1 MFIGLDNIFPNS
13 PRYTN
18 MQKKVENIIIKH
30 YGKGKKFK
38 SRGWGQCGS
47 EIQSLIRKE
56 EDKIR
61 AKNLTYSEQCD
72 KIDSMR
78 RNIEGIYESFF
89 KVGSMFNW
97 IEGNSNL
104 GILLEEKY
112 GTALT

>member
-1 MFIGLDNIFPNS
+1 M
-13 PRYTN
+13 N
-18 MQKKVENIIIKH
+18 MQKKIENIIIKH

-38 SRGWGQCGS
+38 SRGWEECGN

-61 AKNLTYSEQCD
+61 AKRFTYSEQCD
-72 KIDSMR
+72 KIDRMR

-89 KVGSMFNW
+89 KVGNMYAWVN
-97 IEGNSNL
+97 GNSNL
-104 GILLEEKY
+104 ETLLEEKY